1 MGRRFGP
8 DPLPADER
16 RTHCVSV
23 RLNARELQLLDERR
37 ARVGMQR
44 GEYLRVAALKRI
56 PRSIPEI
63 NRRAYSEL
71 ARAAANLN
79 QIARHLNAGDAL
91 SDALSLDEVR
101 KALHQFRLALIKGE
115 DDEQDQQ

>member
-1 MGRRFGP
+1 MRRRRFGP

-63 NRRAYSEL
+63 NRQAWSEL

-79 QIARHLNAGDAL
+79 QIARHINAG
-91 SDALSLDEVR
+91 DALSLDEVSD
-101 KALHQFRLALIKGE
+101 ALHKFRLALIGAGG
-115 DDEQDQQ
+115 QP